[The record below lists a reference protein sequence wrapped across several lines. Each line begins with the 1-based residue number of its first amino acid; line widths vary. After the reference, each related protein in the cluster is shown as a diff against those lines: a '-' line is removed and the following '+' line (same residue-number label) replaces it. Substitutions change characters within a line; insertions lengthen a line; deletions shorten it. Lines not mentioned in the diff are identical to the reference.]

1 MTILVFLT
9 TDASRSVQGP
19 QQVSDLRRKS
29 ATGDPGEVAISDW
42 GSLPDSSDDKEKT
55 YKSFQGI
62 FHLISHSGTGHLP
75 GDPWE

>member
-1 MTILVFLT
+1 MQVPLCHV
-9 TDASRSVQGP
+9 AQG
-19 QQVSDLRRKS
+19 QKH
-29 ATGDPGEVAISDW
+29 PGEVAVSDW